1 MSALPLKME
10 GNQPRTWNAQRLRC
24 ARFCLC
30 GVKSRTT
37 ALPAKFAPQEVV
49 INKANEAGV
58 RLNLCAQKNQ
68 CKKLWNLISHVHSAV
83 NRVAQSSHGDFIWLH
98 CAAASLNQKVTN
110 GLTSV
115 GGCRL
120 FSEFALTEKSVR
132 LLPACLPALPL
143 RLLFVFQDPELL
155 NQISGRTKYTA
166 FPPPTRVGFFF
177 FPGWVLRQTPYGA
190 NKTRGAWGGGG
201 GGSMQHFL
209 SVYLQIQH

>member
-37 ALPAKFAPQEVV
+37 ALPAKFAPLEVV
-49 INKANEAGV
+49 INKANEADV

-68 CKKLWNLISHVHSAV
+68 CKKLWNLISHVHSVV

-98 CAAASLNQKVTN
+98 CAATSLNQKVTN

-120 FSEFALTEKSVR
+120 FSEFALTERSVR
-132 LLPACLPALPL
+132 LLPAC
-143 RLLFVFQDPELL
+143 
-155 NQISGRTKYTA
+155 
-166 FPPPTRVGFFF
+166 PPPPFAFCLPGSRTSESNFRTDKIHGFSSAHTSGLF
-177 FPGWVLRQTPYGA
+177 FPWLGTASNTIWS
-190 NKTRGAWGGGG
+190 K
-201 GGSMQHFL
+201 
-209 SVYLQIQH
+209 

>member
-132 LLPACLPALPL
+132 LLPACLPSPSVCFLSS
-143 RLLFVFQDPELL
+143 RIQNFWIKFQDGQ
-155 NQISGRTKYTA
+155 N
-166 FPPPTRVGFFF
+166 TRLFLRPHEWAFFF

-201 GGSMQHFL
+201 SMQHFL